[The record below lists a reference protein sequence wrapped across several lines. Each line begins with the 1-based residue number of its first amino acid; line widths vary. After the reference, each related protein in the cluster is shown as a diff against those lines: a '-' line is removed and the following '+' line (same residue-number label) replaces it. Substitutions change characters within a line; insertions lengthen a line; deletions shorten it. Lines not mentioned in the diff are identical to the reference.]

1 MPGKDER
8 PISRSQLAK
17 RNEQF
22 LSSERPKGGYRVYTS
37 PDSLGRSDQALPLN
51 WLDMNLPIIFSP
63 FAQGSAEMFCI
74 VQHVTHLGHIIFMR
88 LTQPRNRAGI
98 FYARELVWRS
108 YPATDPDDRRRGM
121 VRSGWSSNQH
131 DRQCS
136 GEARKRTPIMNRVM
150 PLATINRFRM
160 MSPMYGSAL
169 EGSARRTRS
178 ITQVVMKWFLNNVRS

>member
-22 LSSERPKGGYRVYTS
+22 LSSKRPKGGYRVYTP

-74 VQHVTHLGHIIFMR
+74 VQHVTHLGRIIFMR

-98 FYARELVWRS
+98 FYAQEIGLAILSSHRS
-108 YPATDPDDRRRGM
+108 RR
-121 VRSGWSSNQH
+121 S
-131 DRQCS
+131 
-136 GEARKRTPIMNRVM
+136 EARNGPKRLVIQP
-150 PLATINRFRM
+150 
-160 MSPMYGSAL
+160 
-169 EGSARRTRS
+169 TRS
-178 ITQVVMKWFLNNVRS
+178 SMQWRGEKADADHEQGDAAGHDQQV